1 MNWLF
6 GVIAVCAVVLIL
18 LFFAGANARKVPKL
32 EEDNKLG
39 VKESYNDKTE

>member
-6 GVIAVCAVVLIL
+6 GVIAVCAVVLI